1 MDPTSLF
8 SLHKTKDPV
17 RGDANARLMK
27 VIPEQAFKMRS
38 ETDLDPVLAALG
50 DSRVIMIGE
59 ASHGTHEYYKIRAE
73 ITKRLILE
81 KQLSFV
87 AVEGDWPD
95 VYRINRY
102 VCGMGEDQSA
112 REALGDF
119 ERFPLWMW
127 RNDVVEEFIEWLKKY
142 NDQFQ
147 DSWKK
152 VRFYGLDMYSLFRSA
167 DLVIEY
173 LQKVDPE
180 DAKLARKRYGTLNRY
195 REDEHSY
202 GVDVMRKRTPSRE
215 KEVLDMLVMMM
226 NKGSEYLRKGGF
238 IDGDELFFNQQNAVV
253 VKDAEEYYRKSMY
266 GGATTW
272 NIRDKHMLDTLLA
285 LLNMHD
291 SKTGRRSKAAVWAH
305 NSHLGDARATEYSR
319 ESGEWNLGQLVRQ
332 HIGKEDS
339 FNIGFTSYTG
349 TVTAAPE
356 WGEPARKFNL
366 TPAFEDSYEALF
378 HKALPGN
385 WTITLRS
392 NNKDI
397 KPDSVMV
404 KLLSLERTERMV
416 GVQYVKYAER
426 QAHYVPAILPQ
437 QFDAVIHWDVTKA
450 LQPLDMD
457 SSE

>member
-1 MDPTSLF
+1 MLQ
-8 SLHKTKDPV
+8 KTRDSV
-17 RGDANARLMK
+17 RKDANSRLMK
-27 VIPEQAFKMRS
+27 IIPEHAYKMSS
-38 ETDLDPVLAALG
+38 ESDVDPVLTALG

-73 ITKRLILE
+73 ITKRLILD

-95 VYRINRY
+95 IYRINRF
-102 VCGMGEDQSA
+102 VCGIGEDQNA

-127 RNDVVEEFIEWLKKY
+127 RNTVVEEFVEWLKQH
-142 NDQFQ
+142 NDQFE
-147 DSWKK
+147 DARDK

-173 LQKVDPE
+173 LDRVDQE
-180 DAKLARKRYGTLNRY
+180 DATLARQRYGTLNQY
-195 REDEHSY
+195 RDNEHSY
-202 GVDVMRKRTPSRE
+202 GRDIMRKRTVSRE
-215 KEVLDMLVMMM
+215 KEVLDMLIMMM
-226 NKGSEYLRKGGF
+226 NKGSEYVRRGGF
-238 IDGDELFFNQQNAVV
+238 VDGDELFFNQQNAIV

-272 NIRDKHMLDTLLA
+272 NIRDKHMFDTLLA
-285 LLNMHD
+285 LLHMHEG
-291 SKTGRRSKAAVWAH
+291 KTGKKAKAAVWAH

-319 ESGEWNLGQLVRQ
+319 ETGEWNIGQLVRQ

-339 FNIGFTSYTG
+339 FSIGFTSYTG

-356 WGEPARKFNL
+356 WGQPCRKFNL

-378 HKALPGN
+378 HKALAGN
-385 WTITLRS
+385 WMTVLRA

-397 KPDSVMV
+397 APNAALV

-416 GVQYVKYAER
+416 GVQYVKSAER
-426 QAHYVPAILPQ
+426 QAHYVPANLPQ
-437 QFDAVIHWDVTKA
+437 QFDVIVHWDVTKA
-450 LQPLDMD
+450 LQPLDTD
-457 SSE
+457 SSD